1 MNPIKKALQ
10 KVKGEVYTDRPTLYC
25 YSTDASIYQIQPA
38 AVVCPI
44 KASDVS
50 ECIAAAKRLMM
61 PVTARAA
68 GTNLAGSCL
77 GRGIVLDVSKNMNR
91 IIGVRETDRGQ
102 FVVEVEPGV
111 IINDLQA
118 YLKAKGLFLPH
129 DPSSSEICMIGGN
142 LGTKASGARA
152 VKYGTIDDYIES
164 VEFVTA
170 EGEIIDTASEDT
182 IPDRIRTGISE
193 LLERLLADAATIAR
207 LESKRAVKTA
217 SGYNMRALLDYD
229 DHDRIGCM
237 IAHLMSGSVGTL
249 GIFTRIRLKVLPI
262 VSGTAISAIYFKS
275 LSDAGDAVQHI
286 RKLGP
291 VKIEMMDATSLGI
304 VRGEYPD
311 LEIPEDASAL
321 FVEFEGDSRKSK
333 IRDLEWM
340 IHERYDVHWIFSE
353 SDDQEL
359 QEGIWAV
366 RKALVPILTNYD
378 EKIKPDAFID
388 DVAVAIPDLA
398 PLIGDLHEIF
408 DHYHIAAAIYGHAG
422 SGNLHIR
429 PMLNLNDPA
438 NIKLLPELADRVYE
452 AVFKYNGTMTGE
464 HGMGRL
470 RTMFLEKEWG
480 SEIYGYMREIKEIF
494 DPNDI
499 LNPDVIFS
507 ERTITEDIK
516 YPTKYINKFE
526 ARCINCGY
534 CKSVC
539 PIATTK
545 KGETGSRSFLQLARF
560 RNFEDPAPGESRRA
574 EKMLRTCLGCL
585 RCMTRCPSH
594 ASIGELLFSQK
605 SPPIYTKKAMSMWA
619 SDYDRF
625 EKYARF
631 FGRLMSP
638 AVGAAL
644 GRDLPKVR
652 KSPRAF
658 VDRAQK
664 QKSGAMTSVMTVA
677 VFEGCA
683 SAILDDNVFESMV
696 RVLEESGFDVVIP
709 DQCCC
714 GLPMIG
720 EGLYDLARDAAR
732 KNVAAFSDARYD
744 AIVTACAS
752 CTMMLKQFGNLLG
765 DDSAKKVSSITYDI
779 GEFLEKFTDD
789 RAFSKEKL
797 EMRVAYHHPC
807 HLAAAGVADADSCAI
822 LKRIVTD
829 FVELPDGCCGGAGA
843 YGILHS
849 DLSERI
855 FDRKAE
861 AILEIDPDT
870 IVTTCPSCELQFR
883 HNLAK
888 RGITC
893 EVRNIVEVVDRYY
906 SGGKR

>member
-38 AVVCPI
+38 AVVCPT

-50 ECIAAAKRLMM
+50 ECITAAKRLRM

-77 GRGIVLDVSKNMNR
+77 GRGIILDVSKNMDR
-91 IIGVRETDRGQ
+91 IIGVREDDRGQ
-102 FVVEVEPGV
+102 FFVDVEPGV

-118 YLKAKGLFLPH
+118 YLKTKGLFLPH

-217 SGYNMRALLDYD
+217 SGYNMRALLD
-229 DHDRIGCM
+229 HDRIGCM

-311 LEIPEDASAL
+311 LEILEDASAL

-408 DHYHIAAAIYGHAG
+408 DRYHLTAAIYGHAG

-438 NIKLLPELADRVYE
+438 NIKLLPELADR
-452 AVFKYNGTMTGE
+452 
-464 HGMGRL
+464 
-470 RTMFLEKEWG
+470 
-480 SEIYGYMREIKEIF
+480 IF
-494 DPNDI
+494 DLRLSPSNSTKSALASSRI
-499 LNPDVIFS
+499 Y
-507 ERTITEDIK
+507 IK
-516 YPTKYINKFE
+516 YPIKYINKFE

-585 RCMTRCPSH
+585 RCRTRCPSH

-652 KSPRAF
+652 RSPRAF

-677 VFEGCA
+677 VFGGCA

>member
-44 KASDVS
+44 GASDVS
-50 ECIAAAKRLMM
+50 ECIAAANRLGM

-77 GRGIVLDVSKNMNR
+77 GRGIVLDVSKNMDR
-91 IIGVRETDRGQ
+91 IIGVREDDRGQ
-102 FVVEVEPGV
+102 FFVDVEPGV

-118 YLKAKGLFLPH
+118 YLKTKGLFLPH

-152 VKYGTIDDYIES
+152 VKYGTIDDYVAS

-170 EGEIIDTASEDT
+170 RGEIIDTASEDT
-182 IPDRIRTGISE
+182 IPDRIRAGLSE
-193 LLERLLADAATIAR
+193 LLARILADTATIAR
-207 LESKRAVKTA
+207 LESKRGVKTA
-217 SGYNMRALLDYD
+217 SGYNMRALLDYEEVGD
-229 DHDRIGCM
+229 V

-291 VKIEMMDATSLGI
+291 VKIEMMDRTSLGI

-333 IRDLEWM
+333 IRDLEEM
-340 IHERYDVHWIFSE
+340 IHERYDIHWIFSE
-353 SDDQEL
+353 SEDQKL
-359 QEGIWAV
+359 QEQIWAV

-378 EKIKPDAFID
+378 ENIKPDAFID

-398 PLIGDLHEIF
+398 PLISDLHEIF
-408 DHYHIAAAIYGHAG
+408 DHYHLTAAIYGHAG

-480 SEIYGYMREIKEIF
+480 GKIYDYMREIKEIF
-494 DPNDI
+494 DPNDL

-507 ERTITEDIK
+507 ERESESAITDDIK

-560 RNFEDPAPGESRRA
+560 RNFEDPASGESRRA

-585 RCMTRCPSH
+585 RCATRCPSH

-605 SPPIYTKKAMSMWA
+605 SPPIYTKKAMGMWA

-625 EKYARF
+625 ERYARF
-631 FGRLMSP
+631 FGRIMSP

-652 KSPRAF
+652 RSPPAF
-658 VDRAQK
+658 ATRAQK
-664 QKSGAMTSVMTVA
+664 QKSGAMTVA
-677 VFEGCA
+677 VFRGCA
-683 SAILDDNVFESMV
+683 SAMLDDNVLESMV
-696 RVLEESGFDVVIP
+696 RVLEKSGFDVVIP

-714 GLPMIG
+714 GLPMIA

-732 KNVAAFSDARYD
+732 KNVFAFSDARYD

-752 CTMMLKQFGNLLG
+752 CTMIIKRFGDLLG

-789 RAFSKEKL
+789 QVFSKEKL

-861 AILEIDPDT
+861 AIREIDPDT
-870 IVTTCPSCELQFR
+870 IITTCPSCELQFR

-893 EVRNIVEVVDRYY
+893 DVRNIVEVVDQYY
-906 SGGKR
+906 GSGKR